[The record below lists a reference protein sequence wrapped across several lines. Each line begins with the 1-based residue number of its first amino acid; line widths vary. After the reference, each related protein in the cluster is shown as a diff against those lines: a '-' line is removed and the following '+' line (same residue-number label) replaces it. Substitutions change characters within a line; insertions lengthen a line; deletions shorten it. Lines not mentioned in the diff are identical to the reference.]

1 MDSIVQ
7 AEKLLSKV
15 CEVDNR
21 IKNSMD
27 EETKA
32 VVIKELAS
40 RFSNIIEK
48 HPDLLDEI
56 QERISKHQAQEQ
68 AGVTDFIHLVEW
80 YDMCLS
86 DTNKDVDYWN
96 RDGKYFALRMNEVIN
111 LYLLYKLMEIN

>member
-1 MDSIVQ
+1 MASIVQ

-48 HPDLLDEI
+48 HPDLLGEI
-56 QERISKHQAQEQ
+56 
-68 AGVTDFIHLVEW
+68 
-80 YDMCLS
+80 
-86 DTNKDVDYWN
+86 
-96 RDGKYFALRMNEVIN
+96 
-111 LYLLYKLMEIN
+111 